1 MSSIRTPIPLDGAQP
16 ETDSARSGLCSR
28 SDGLRSR
35 DNSEKSNPK
44 SSGLPY
50 LSPGHVGLFDS
61 GLGGLSVLAPL
72 RELAP
77 NFILDYFADSLYC
90 PYGLRDPKFIR
101 QRSLKISEK
110 LIRRGA
116 EIVVV
121 ACNTASA
128 AGLNWLRKRLPVP
141 VVGMEPA
148 VKPAAMATR
157 NGRIGVLATGVT
169 LSAERFARLLECY
182 TNEVQVF
189 AEAAP
194 ELVAVVENGE
204 LHGEHVYGIVNE
216 KVGALLAQ
224 RVDTI
229 VLGCTHFP
237 FLWDIIR
244 EIVGPKVNII
254 ETGRS
259 VATQTIRVHRS
270 VAEKN
275 VAGKTAAPFK
285 EMYPDNNA
293 EKTRSEFNFWTS
305 SQKEKALQRSQRLM
319 PGLDVVPGWKLMEL

>member
-1 MSSIRTPIPLDGAQP
+1 MSSIRTPIRPGGAQP
-16 ETDSARSGLCSR
+16 ETDSSQSGDCSHSESLRSGE
-28 SDGLRSR
+28 
-35 DNSEKSNPK
+35 NSEKSNSDK
-44 SSGLPY
+44 SGLPY
-50 LSPGHVGLFDS
+50 NSPGHVGLFDS

-77 NFILDYFADSLYC
+77 YFVLDYFADSLYC

-101 QRSLKISEK
+101 QRSLEISEK
-110 LIRRGA
+110 LISRGA

-148 VKPAAMATR
+148 VKPAALATR

-169 LSAERFARLLECY
+169 LSAERFARLLERF
-182 TNEVQVF
+182 TKEIRVF
-189 AEAAP
+189 SEAAP
-194 ELVAVVENGE
+194 ELVEIVETGE
-204 LHGEHVYGIVNE
+204 LYGKYVEGIVKQ
-216 KVGALLAQ
+216 KVKALLEQ

-237 FLWDIIR
+237 FLSNIIR
-244 EIVGPKVNII
+244 EIAGPEVNII

-259 VATQTIRVHRS
+259 VALQTIRIHRS
-270 VAEKN
+270 GAEKT
-275 VAGKTAAPFK
+275 VAPFK
-285 EMYPDNNA
+285 KMISNINEQ
-293 EKTRSEFNFWTS
+293 KTRSEFNFWTS
-305 SQKEKALQRSQRLM
+305 SHKEEALQRSRRML
-319 PGLDVVPGWKLMEL
+319 PGLDVIPGWELMEL